1 LIDSYKEI
9 KAGIDQLIKNSQS
22 RILSYQASETPS
34 KLRKQLLRSCEVNSG
49 YIQSQI
55 SLMTSNP
62 SNRNTFIKAIKDMY
76 IFMNQNLTRNNIDES
91 TVVQPYVKDVFL
103 PSTLSCLKTE
113 RVEIENER
121 EYEYMMDEPF
131 IDNES
136 KESKVRLGGKTDH
149 TLKYPGFDIRCLT
162 IEDKCIG
169 CSLSDAGI
177 GQLVSHMMYEIK
189 QFEHFLIYIPE
200 QFWGI
205 LHNGIEWVFVVR
217 RLITGKV
224 IWNHVKFSPP
234 MESKKSKKTSEAHK
248 SSDKFVTESDELE
261 SYFSQVAQYWDHIYY
276 NCDIIFIDIQ
286 QPVKAIAASSLL
298 TTNEKD
304 NDDDDD
310 EDYDNQDPDNDQEDD
325 DFSRKRRKRDDD
337 DDDDYDRNVKMLT
350 TKSSSSSSTK
360 NINSKMAYFFGQD
373 NENRWLPLSR
383 SVVAKLPIQ
392 LYKRI

>member
-1 LIDSYKEI
+1 M

-22 RILSYQASETPS
+22 IVLSYQASKVPS
-34 KLRKQLLRSCEVNSG
+34 KLRKQLLISCQVNSG
-49 YIQSQI
+49 YFR
-55 SLMTSNP
+55 SLMSSTSNA

-76 IFMNQNLTRNNIDES
+76 IFMNQNLTCGNIDES
-91 TVVQPYVKDVFL
+91 RVVQPYVKDVFL

-113 RVEIENER
+113 HVEIENER

-136 KESKVRLGGKTDH
+136 KESKVKFGGKTDH

-162 IEDKCIG
+162 IEDKYIG
-169 CSLSDAGI
+169 CSLTDARI
-177 GQLVSHMMYEIK
+177 GQVVSQMIYEIK
-189 QFEHFLIYIPE
+189 QFEDFLNYIPE

-234 MESKKSKKTSEAHK
+234 MESKNSKKTSEAHK

-276 NCDIIFIDIQ
+276 NCDIIFIDIHR
-286 QPVKAIAASSLL
+286 PVKAIPASSLL
-298 TTNEKD
+298 TINEKD
-304 NDDDDD
+304 NDDDD
-310 EDYDNQDPDNDQEDD
+310 EDYDNQGPDDDQEDD
-325 DFSRKRRKRDDD
+325 GFSRTRRKR
-337 DDDDYDRNVKMLT
+337 DDDYDRNVKMLT